1 MKRDHAG
8 RVAELVHKYGQMVFA
23 TAYRILG
30 NADDADDAFQDVFVK
45 LLGSP
50 NDYLKPD
57 AVGDWGAYLRVTAS
71 HCAVD
76 LLRRKS
82 NWPQQPKGLSE
93 ATQDCTA
100 EDPHL
105 LASQRQKAELLRQG
119 LAALPK
125 RDARAFALRYFE
137 DFSYQEIAVQMKL
150 SINQVGVILH
160 RGRRRLRNIL
170 APMVESGEPEIRNTR
185 SIGRNIAKGD

>member
-1 MKRDHAG
+1 MKRDHAD
-8 RVAELVHKYGQMVFA
+8 RVAELADQYGQMVFA

-30 NADDADDAFQDVFVK
+30 NADDADDAFQDVFLK
-45 LLGSP
+45 LLGSR

-100 EDPHL
+100 EDPQR

-125 RDARAFALRYFE
+125 RDARVFALRYFE

-160 RGRRRLRNIL
+160 RGRQRLRNIL
-170 APMVESGEPEIRNTR
+170 EPMVASVQAGNRKTAN
-185 SIGRNIAKGD
+185 IGRNTAKGD